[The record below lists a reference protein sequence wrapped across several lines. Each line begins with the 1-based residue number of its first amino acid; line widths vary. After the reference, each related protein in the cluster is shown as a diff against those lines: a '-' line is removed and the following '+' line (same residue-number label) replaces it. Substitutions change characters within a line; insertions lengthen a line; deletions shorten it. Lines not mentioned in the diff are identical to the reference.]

1 MPTRKLRFAVDS
13 PVEGDGFEPSFPQQI
28 RSRFSRQESR
38 LPDGLTV
45 SRPGTQSSNPSSGE
59 SVSVP
64 HCRAQL
70 TRRIGRVLLSIAPHP
85 WGRPRFAGGS
95 ASASLLEACSDLTR
109 VTAHRIAQPPKAAF
123 VTRLRSSRL
132 PDQTARQLPEQSTI
146 PWMHPSSTGDTRRRG
161 ALFAVGTLGAFLPSG
176 SETHPE
182 DLFAPITEDAVRKG

>member
-1 MPTRKLRFAVDS
+1 
-13 PVEGDGFEPSFPQQI
+13 VEGDGFEPSFPQQI
-28 RSRFSRQESR
+28 RSRFRGSS
-38 LPDGLTV
+38 PVPHDGLTV

-64 HCRAQL
+64 HCRAPLTL

-123 VTRLRSSRL
+123 VTRLQSSRL

-146 PWMHPSSTGDTRRRG
+146 PWMHPSSTGDTRHRG
-161 ALFAVGTLGAFLPSG
+161 ALFAVGTLGAFLPSC